1 MQFCSIT
8 SSWTRSTCWSRT
20 VQTKAIYACKAH
32 QRSLLTATFPWFPSQ
47 KPAAPHSGSDRY
59 NIAEE
64 DDVIYLTDLQCVD
77 YDNISQRIR
86 LSSSDSQRS
95 RLPSGGSS
103 GYRARVSSTGSTGS
117 SSGGYLRPQQIGMGG
132 GEFTRVPT
140 SSERSA
146 ARRPKDIHIIPQSAS
161 QSGDISTTGDGT
173 TANEGGEEGIDIQRP
188 HRVQVHSSSSSCS
201 PESTPPDPNHLSEES
216 EDHEEEDDDHDPGS
230 PLEPFILPRG
240 GGTHTC
246 SAAHSVPAATTT
258 RGSSGGRRSRYKCN
272 DSMTLSDTSSGF
284 HSDYVPDENSTDY
297 TTVMIDSL
305 HRKEAL
311 V

>member
-1 MQFCSIT
+1 MQGPPEVADGYLPMVPESE
-8 SSWTRSTCWSRT
+8 
-20 VQTKAIYACKAH
+20 
-32 QRSLLTATFPWFPSQ
+32 
-47 KPAAPHSGSDRY
+47 PAAPHSGSDRY
-59 NIAEE
+59 NVAEE

-86 LSSSDSQRS
+86 LSSSGSQRS

-117 SSGGYLRPQQIGMGG
+117 SSGGYLRPQQIGASCGD
-132 GEFTRVPT
+132 FTRAPT
-140 SSERSA
+140 SSERRSA
-146 ARRPKDIHIIPQSAS
+146 ARRPKDICIIPQSAS
-161 QSGDISTTGDGT
+161 QDGATSTTGDGT
-173 TANEGGEEGIDIQRP
+173 TGNQSEEDGASTQRP
-188 HRVQVHSSSSSCS
+188 HRVEVHSSSSSCS

-230 PLEPFILPRG
+230 PIEPFILSRG
-240 GGTHTC
+240 GGTHAGGAHT
-246 SAAHSVPAATTT
+246 HSVPITTT

-284 HSDYVPDENSTDY
+284 HSDNVPDENSTDF